1 MARMPLKFSSAPS
14 VFAAVSAFALL
25 SACGGEAGEEAAAP
39 AGDAPAEI
47 AERQDNFEAIGDNF
61 KAVREQLE
69 TDSPDMAVIQTSAA
83 EINERLQRLPDLFPE
98 GTSMEAGYDTEAL
111 AAIWED
117 QQGFDEAIQNAIAA
131 SEDLMAAAETGD
143 PEAVG
148 GQVGNLGLNGCKACH
163 DKYRVDDDA

>member
-1 MARMPLKFSSAPS
+1 MARMPSPS

-25 SACGGEAGEEAAAP
+25 AACGGEATDTGEDAAAAP

-47 AERQDNFEAIGDNF
+47 AERQDNFEAIGDSF
-61 KAVREQLE
+61 KAIREQLE
-69 TDSPDMAVIQTSAA
+69 TDAPDFAVITPAA
-83 EINERLQRLPDLFPE
+83 ADINERLQRLPDLFPE

-111 AAIWED
+111 ATIWDDPE
-117 QQGFDEAIQNAIAA
+117 GFAEAIENAVAA
-131 SEDLMAAAETGD
+131 SGDMIAAAETGD

-163 DKYRVDDDA
+163 DKYRVDDE